1 RTESR
6 RVIIVVRRDIQF
18 AVRPSSP
25 HAERFSVTSPRPA
38 AVLPSE
44 FEHSA
49 LQDAFRRGVER
60 GALTAAEV
68 REACEAA
75 EVKPRRLKE
84 VLGALQ
90 AAEIT
95 VTELPARAVANASGR
110 RGTTLT
116 IDEGEKITST
126 TKTKTTGK
134 KAASPAKKKSAANAA
149 ATTEE
154 HSEATG
160 QEESAQSAPAT
171 TKGATAKTSAK
182 KSGGSKSKTSGSA
195 TKTAAKKAAKSG
207 ATKTTATKTTATKTA
222 AAKSADT
229 GSRRE
234 QAATTEVDPEGT
246 TDEEAV
252 AIAQEEDR
260 EHQEQKKEEQKAE
273 AEEAGGFVFSD
284 SDDDDAPA
292 QKVVTAGATADPVKD
307 YLKQI
312 GKVALLNAAQEV
324 ELAKR
329 IEAGLFAEDK
339 LAKAEDIQGK
349 YKRELKWIAQD
360 GRRAKNHLL
369 EANLRLVVSLA

>member
-1 RTESR
+1 MRYSNADRYRYPPVGQCEPRTESQ
-6 RVIIVVRRDIQF
+6 RVIIVERRDIQF

-95 VTELPARAVANASGR
+95 VTELQERAVAIASWR
-110 RGTTLT
+110 RGPALT
-116 IDEGEKITST
+116 FDAGKKITSPR
-126 TKTKTTGK
+126 KPRTTGK
-134 KAASPAKKKSAANAA
+134 RAAALATRKSAANEE

-154 HSEATG
+154 HTEATG

-229 GSRRE
+229 GS
-234 QAATTEVDPEGT
+234 
-246 TDEEAV
+246 
-252 AIAQEEDR
+252 
-260 EHQEQKKEEQKAE
+260 
-273 AEEAGGFVFSD
+273 
-284 SDDDDAPA
+284 
-292 QKVVTAGATADPVKD
+292 
-307 YLKQI
+307 
-312 GKVALLNAAQEV
+312 
-324 ELAKR
+324 
-329 IEAGLFAEDK
+329 
-339 LAKAEDIQGK
+339 
-349 YKRELKWIAQD
+349 
-360 GRRAKNHLL
+360 GR
-369 EANLRLVVSLA
+369 

>member
-1 RTESR
+1 MRSSNADRYRYQPVGQCEPRTESQ
-6 RVIIVVRRDIQF
+6 RVITVGRRDIQF

-134 KAASPAKKKSAANAA
+134 K
-149 ATTEE
+149 
-154 HSEATG
+154 
-160 QEESAQSAPAT
+160 ESAQSAPAT

-229 GSRRE
+229 GSGRKK
-234 QAATTEVDPEGT
+234 AATTEV
-246 TDEEAV
+246 
-252 AIAQEEDR
+252 
-260 EHQEQKKEEQKAE
+260 
-273 AEEAGGFVFSD
+273 
-284 SDDDDAPA
+284 
-292 QKVVTAGATADPVKD
+292 
-307 YLKQI
+307 
-312 GKVALLNAAQEV
+312 
-324 ELAKR
+324 
-329 IEAGLFAEDK
+329 
-339 LAKAEDIQGK
+339 
-349 YKRELKWIAQD
+349 
-360 GRRAKNHLL
+360 
-369 EANLRLVVSLA
+369 